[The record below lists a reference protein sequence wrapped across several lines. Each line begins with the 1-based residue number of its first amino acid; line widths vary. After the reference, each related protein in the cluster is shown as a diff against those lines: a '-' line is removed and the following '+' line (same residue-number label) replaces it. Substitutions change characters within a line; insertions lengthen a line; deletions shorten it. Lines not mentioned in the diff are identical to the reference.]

1 MKSMKKLF
9 AVLIA
14 LAMVLALGVTAF
26 AAEETGSITIVNPQE
41 GKTYTA
47 YRIFGV
53 TYSGVNYSYTIN
65 TADAAYATVA
75 EYAANAANGLKLTA
89 NGASE
94 YIVTIDS
101 AKFSAAS
108 FANFLRDN
116 QASLGA
122 GVAFVKDGTE
132 VKASNLELGY
142 YFVAGTSG
150 SVCELVTAKHVHI
163 RDKNETPEI
172 EKTVDDSDRTV
183 EVGQLLTFT
192 VTGKVPSTV
201 GYTEYRYEV
210 TDKMSAGLTFN
221 DDVRITIG
229 GIDVTEDITVDDI
242 ENGFVAHFD
251 MKNYQDK
258 VDAEVVITYTA
269 TVNEDAITRNIET
282 NTATLVYS
290 NDPSDK
296 TSTETSTVEV
306 DLYSFNIVID
316 KYRVGS
322 EETKLPDAKFVLK
335 NSEGRYY
342 KYNTTAGKVEWVADK
357 ADADVS
363 VTTIDGKAAFNG
375 LEAGTYYLE
384 EIAAPSG
391 YNRLAGD
398 IEIVIYDKDNA
409 TVAGNA
415 SNPSTANLSLT
426 AKVANASGTILPETG
441 GIGTI
446 IFIVV
451 GALAVIGAGIF
462 LVTNKRI
469 SKESF

>member
-1 MKSMKKLF
+1 MKKLF

-14 LAMVLALGVTAF
+14 LAMLLIPVATAF
-26 AAEETGSITIVNPQE
+26 AAEDATGSITIVNPQE

-47 YRIFGV
+47 YKIFDV
-53 TYSGVNYSYTIN
+53 TYSGANYSYTIN

-89 NGASE
+89 NGTSE

-108 FANFLRDN
+108 FAKFLRDN

-122 GVAFVKDGTE
+122 GVAFAKDGTE
-132 VKASNLELGY
+132 VKASRLELGY

-150 SVCELVTAKHVHI
+150 SVCELVTAKDVKI

-172 EKTVDDSDRTV
+172 EKAVDDSDRTV
-183 EVGQLLTFT
+183 EVGQVLTFT
-192 VTGKVPSTV
+192 VSGKVPSTV

-229 GIDVTEDITVDDI
+229 GIDVTEDTTVDSI
-242 ENGFVAHFD
+242 ENGFVARFD
-251 MKNYQDK
+251 MNNYQDR
-258 VDAEVVITYTA
+258 VDAAVVITYTA
-269 TVNEDAITRNIET
+269 TVNDGAVVRNIET

-306 DLYSFNIVID
+306 DLYTFNIVID

-322 EETKLPDAKFVLK
+322 EETKLADAKFVLI
-335 NSEGRYY
+335 NSEGKYY
-342 KYNTTAGKVEWVADK
+342 KYNTAAEKVEWVADK
-357 ADADVS
+357 ADADEV
-363 VTTIDGKAAFNG
+363 VTSADGRAAFNG

-384 EIAAPSG
+384 ETAAPSG
-391 YNRLAGD
+391 YNRLSGN

-415 SNPSTANLSLT
+415 SNPAAADLSLT
-426 AKVANASGTILPETG
+426 AKIANASGTVLPETG
-441 GIGTI
+441 GIGTV

-451 GALAVIGAGIF
+451 GALAVVGAGIF

-469 SKESF
+469 SKESL